1 MSSYATI
8 TAHRQMHLDKVRN
21 RAYARALA
29 KVVGPGTTVM
39 DLGAGLGVHGLNAAR
54 MGAGKVYL
62 VEPEA
67 AIELARTVAKENQ
80 FSNVECLAQRV
91 EDTEIDKAVDVMI
104 SVFTGNFLLTED
116 LLPSLFHARDKF
128 LAKGGCLLP
137 DRACM
142 EVVPVSMPDYYKK
155 HIDVWRE
162 YPAFCRENEL
172 PELDY
177 SAARPFAANSLYY
190 DSAENFKAV
199 QLAHPADLKE
209 IDFYTA
215 TSAACD
221 EKLDVKI
228 TTAGECH
235 GWLGWFRIR
244 LGDEWL
250 GTGPD
255 DDATHWSQ
263 VFMPLESPLKL
274 AVGDRLT
281 LHLKRPEF
289 GEWTWTTQHGEHRQR
304 QSTFLSQPLS
314 HQRVMKASNKYEA
327 SLSKRGDAAR
337 WLLGEMEGKA
347 STAELASRLYAREPT
362 LFTGEE
368 EALRFVKDLVGRF
381 C

>member
-1 MSSYATI
+1 MSSYAAI

-29 KVVGPGTTVM
+29 KIIGPETTVM

-67 AIELARTVAKENQ
+67 AIELARTVAAGNQ
-80 FSNVECLAQRV
+80 LENVECLQQRV
-91 EDTEIDKAVDVMI
+91 EDIVLDTPIDVMI

-128 LAKGGCLLP
+128 LAQGGRLIP

-177 SAARPFAANSLYY
+177 TPARPFAANSLYY
-190 DSAENFKAV
+190 DSAESFNAV
-199 QLAHPADLKE
+199 QLSQPADLKE

-221 EKLDVKI
+221 EKLDVQI

-263 VFMPLESPLKL
+263 VFMPLEAPLKL
-274 AVGDRLT
+274 AEGDTLT
-281 LHLKRPEF
+281 FHLKRPEF
-289 GEWTWTTQHGEHRQR
+289 GEWTWATQHGEQRQR

-314 HQRVMKASNKYEA
+314 PQSVMKASEKYCP
-327 SLSKRGDAAR
+327 SLSQRGEAAL
-337 WLLGEMEGKA
+337 WVLEQMKGQA
-347 STAELASRLYAREPT
+347 PVAELASRLHARNST
-362 LFTGEE
+362 LFAGEA
-368 EALRFVKDLVGRF
+368 EALEFVKKLTERYS
-381 C
+381 